1 MIPSN
6 LLQSIKEQAK
16 KIKKTVVLPDALD
29 VRAQKAARIL
39 DDEQISHPILIGAE
53 EEIRSVAL
61 SAGINL
67 GGIRIID
74 PLKSEKLSDFSNIFF
89 NLRKAKG

>member
-16 KIKKTVVLPDALD
+16 KVKKTVVLPDALD

-39 DDEQISHPILIGAE
+39 D
-53 EEIRSVAL
+53 
-61 SAGINL
+61 
-67 GGIRIID
+67 
-74 PLKSEKLSDFSNIFF
+74 
-89 NLRKAKG
+89 